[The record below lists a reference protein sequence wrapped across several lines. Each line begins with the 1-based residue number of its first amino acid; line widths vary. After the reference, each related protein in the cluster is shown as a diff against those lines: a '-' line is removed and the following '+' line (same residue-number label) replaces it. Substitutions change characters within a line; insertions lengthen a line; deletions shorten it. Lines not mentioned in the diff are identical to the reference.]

1 MAIREVFIGFFG
13 YATPIKIV
21 SWRKSPGDKV
31 TRGEIV
37 AVVESDKAD
46 MDIETF
52 FEGYI
57 AAILVPAGEFA
68 PSGSV
73 SVIAL
78 IAETEAEI
86 EIAKQQAND
95 KYPATDLPAVTP
107 ATTPTPTPVA
117 AVAATPASTILRS
130 ERPLVSPYA
139 RKLAQQYGITVKS
152 LHGTGPNRRITAED
166 VSNAAGKSVA
176 VSTPSVTM

>member
-1 MAIREVFIGFFG
+1 MAIREVFIGVLD
-13 YATPIKIV
+13 YEAPIKIV
-21 SWRKSPGDKV
+21 SWLKSPGDKV
-31 TRGEIV
+31 ARGEIV

-46 MDIETF
+46 IEIETF
-52 FEGYI
+52 SEGYI

-68 PSGSV
+68 PSG

-95 KYPATDLPAVTP
+95 KYPATALPAVTP
-107 ATTPTPTPVA
+107 ATTPTPPPVA
-117 AVAATPASTILRS
+117 AVAATPAFTILRS